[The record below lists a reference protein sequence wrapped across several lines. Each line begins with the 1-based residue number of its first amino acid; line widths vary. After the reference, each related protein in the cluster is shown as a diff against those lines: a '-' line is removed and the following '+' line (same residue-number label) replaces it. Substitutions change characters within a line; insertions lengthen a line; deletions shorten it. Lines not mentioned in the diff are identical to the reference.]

1 MLQALRTLFN
11 IAYRLHPLLGAAW
24 ALVLENLNALDRI
37 LDSPSTTTQVGG
49 ADGSSAA
56 LRHSRLQK
64 PSPPPFSA
72 IAQCCGAPRKHTSV
86 AGWMMM
92 LCPQPE

>member
-37 LDSPSTTTQVGG
+37 LDSPSTTTQVG
-49 ADGSSAA
+49 SSHVPLCACQQ
-56 LRHSRLQK
+56 SGQ
-64 PSPPPFSA
+64 
-72 IAQCCGAPRKHTSV
+72 QHT
-86 AGWMMM
+86 A
-92 LCPQPE
+92 